1 MRRRSAVLGSAP
13 FRRPFVRASI
23 NRFVQVMRG
32 FFNVKVLV
40 LTRSAFG
47 ADHAT
52 AVNILEITVGKLVP
66 PFGVFRLLVVDAQ
79 MPFSVFFKSMPLDE
93 VVFLLRGRL
102 VLAPCVPFVEH
113 EFSGADELLGVFEGV
128 PAEFHG
134 HDPAPQDIPDV
145 RVVSTCSL

>member
-23 NRFVQVMRG
+23 DRFVQVMRG

-40 LTRSAFG
+40 LT
-47 ADHAT
+47 
-52 AVNILEITVGKLVP
+52 L
-66 PFGVFRLLVVDAQ
+66 
-79 MPFSVFFKSMPLDE
+79 PLDE

-113 EFSGADELLGVFEGV
+113 EFSGVDELLGVFEGV

-145 RVVSTCSL
+145 RVVSTCSW

>member
-1 MRRRSAVLGSAP
+1 
-13 FRRPFVRASI
+13 
-23 NRFVQVMRG
+23 
-32 FFNVKVLV
+32 
-40 LTRSAFG
+40 
-47 ADHAT
+47 
-52 AVNILEITVGKLVP
+52 VNILEITVGKLVP